1 MNYNLIYGDGE
12 IYEILK
18 EVSVYLFQNRD
29 RSLNQKVLG
38 MYVHELGG
46 NRVMKR
52 GGKLLILKQIED
64 AIIVE

>member
-46 NRVMKR
+46 NRVMKH

>member
-29 RSLNQKVLG
+29 RSLNQKVLR